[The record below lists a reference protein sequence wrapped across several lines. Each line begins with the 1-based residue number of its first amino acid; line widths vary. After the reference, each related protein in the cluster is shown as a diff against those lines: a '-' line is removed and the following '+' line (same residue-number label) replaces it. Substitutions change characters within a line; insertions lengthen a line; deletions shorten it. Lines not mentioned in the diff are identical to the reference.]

1 MEKNNFWERGLNSD
15 KIQSVLN
22 RIAQTRW
29 EFCSKYTKS
38 EHLAKI
44 REMQHESLRNK
55 QFVVEKLVNGWPKTP
70 GWRGLTRSPTRRGEA
85 RVLRAQSSSPRAQGA
100 KSQVQD
106 CKQAE
111 TQATHRQRV
120 AHRAQHDHAVQRQY
134 SILPLGNPRC
144 AKIP

>member
-1 MEKNNFWERGLNSD
+1 MRPAVETP
-15 KIQSVLN
+15 KISKSSHFCKKEAMRPSVGTPK
-22 RIAQTRW
+22 IPKSSH
-29 EFCSKYTKS
+29 FCKKEAMRPAVITPKISKVT
-38 EHLAKI
+38 
-44 REMQHESLRNK
+44 M
-55 QFVVEKLVNGWPKTP
+55 FCKLVNGWPKTP

-106 CKQAE
+106 WKQAE